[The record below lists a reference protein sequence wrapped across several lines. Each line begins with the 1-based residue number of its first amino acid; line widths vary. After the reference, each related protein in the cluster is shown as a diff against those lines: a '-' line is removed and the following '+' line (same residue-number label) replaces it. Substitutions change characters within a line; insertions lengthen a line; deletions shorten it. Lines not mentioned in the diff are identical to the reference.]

1 MLVYRLNG
9 FYHYDH
15 AVSLFLSEIARI
27 DCTETIFV
35 ALNTRDLSMLKE
47 NLV

>member
-1 MLVYRLNG
+1 MG
-9 FYHYDH
+9 FITTIMQW
-15 AVSLFLSEIARI
+15 VFLSEIARI

-35 ALNTRDLSMLKE
+35 ALNTRDLLMLKE